1 MNAWRSL
8 TVVIVLCAFWELG
21 VCRYRD
27 DNFIRMKLG
36 GSRDF
41 HNSAEIQSLA
51 QFAVQQHNQKQNA
64 FLELAR
70 VLKAKEQVVAGKI
83 YHLTLEVVDAGQ
95 NTVYEAKV
103 WVKPWIN
110 FKQLQEFKLAAGV
123 PKLGWQTVPTNDP
136 KVQDAANHAIK
147 SIQQRSNSLFPYE
160 LLEILL
166 AKIKVIED
174 YIKFELLLK
183 LRRGNKEE
191 NFKVEITKNK
201 EGKFLMNYV

>member
-1 MNAWRSL
+1 MNTLRSL
-8 TVVIVLCAFWELG
+8 TAVIVLCLFLELG
-21 VCRYRD
+21 VCRVRD

-36 GSRDF
+36 GVRDF
-41 HNSAEIQSLA
+41 LNSAEIQSLA
-51 QFAVQQHNQKQNA
+51 QFAVQQQNQKENA

-83 YHLTLEVVDAGQ
+83 YHLTLEVADAGQ
-95 NTVYEAKV
+95 NTLYEAKV
-103 WVKPWIN
+103 WVKPWLN
-110 FKQLQEFKLAAGV
+110 FKKLLEFKPASDD
-123 PKLGWQTVPTNDP
+123 PTLGWQTVPTNDP
-136 KVQDAANHAIK
+136 NVQDAANHAIK
-147 SIQQRSNSLFPYE
+147 SMQQRSNSLFPFE

-191 NFKVEITKNK
+191 NFKVEISQNK

>member
-1 MNAWRSL
+1 MNGWRRL
-8 TVVIVLCAFWELG
+8 TVVVIVLCAFWELG
-21 VCRYRD
+21 DCRERD
-27 DNFIRMKLG
+27 DNLIRMKLG
-36 GSRDF
+36 GFRDS
-41 HNSAEIQSLA
+41 HNSAAEIQSLA

-64 FLELAR
+64 FLELSR

-83 YHLTLEVVDAGQ
+83 YHLTLEVVDAGK

-110 FKQLQEFKLAAGV
+110 FKQLQEFKPA
-123 PKLGWQTVPTNDP
+123 PVPTNDP
-136 KVQDAANHAIK
+136 QVLDAANHAIK

-174 YIKFELLLK
+174 YIRFELLLK